1 MARYRRVRR
10 RRVRFRPLR
19 RRFYRRRRTRS
30 RRRYRRRTNT
40 RSSSRTFFSF
50 TQPIVAFSRDSTETP
65 YGYYPIG
72 LRLGLLPGFNE
83 YAYTYSKVRVLSV
96 SVTIVDSHKGM
107 QEIAGSYA
115 VCPSFAFLESQLRTA
130 DQDTP
135 QPTTVTY
142 GLFDTHSG
150 EAGIVNTPGVALGHS
165 INGGEVTVDQSAV
178 PRLSVGVTLRGTSAA
193 GVNSTL
199 KSKLVDNSGV
209 TDPQPVA
216 GISSSVATLT
226 AATTVQGLKDDVPVT
241 RTIVVNDEKP
251 AAVGAFDLPPA
262 TLPMLQQ
269 IKRFRVLTPNAF
281 VRRLKLHPTFYT
293 FMTSNGPA
301 LQSSLV
307 QLPRYFSSRRWMP
320 MSWFSTSN
328 DRDLVL
334 YGPYIIPL
342 WDTWESTGTT
352 DISIKIQVKV
362 RLQFAGQV

>member
-1 MARYRRVRR
+1 M
-10 RRVRFRPLR
+10 
-19 RRFYRRRRTRS
+19 
-30 RRRYRRRTNT
+30 
-40 RSSSRTFFSF
+40 
-50 TQPIVAFSRDSTETP
+50 AFSRDSTETP

-115 VCPSFAFLESQLRTA
+115 VCPSFAFLESQLRTG

-142 GLFDTHSG
+142 GLYDTRTG
-150 EAGIVNTPGVALGHS
+150 QAGQNATPGVALGHS
-165 INGGEVTVDQSAV
+165 VNGGLVDVDETAS
-178 PRLSVGVTLRGTSAA
+178 PRLSVGVTLRGNTASGTA
-193 GVNSTL
+193 STL
-199 KSKLVDNSGV
+199 KSSLVANTGS
-209 TDPQPVA
+209 TDPQSVA
-216 GISSSVATLT
+216 AIPSSVATV
-226 AATTVQGLKDDVPVT
+226 AAVTTVQGLVNDGALT

-251 AAVGAFDLPPA
+251 AVVGGFDLPPA

-307 QLPRYFSSRRWMP
+307 QLPRYFSSRHWMP

>member
-1 MARYRRVRR
+1 M
-10 RRVRFRPLR
+10 
-19 RRFYRRRRTRS
+19 
-30 RRRYRRRTNT
+30 
-40 RSSSRTFFSF
+40 
-50 TQPIVAFSRDSTETP
+50 AFSRDSTETP

-115 VCPSFAFLESQLRTA
+115 VCPSFAFLESQLRTG

-142 GLFDTHSG
+142 GLFDTRSG
-150 EAGIVNTPGVALGHS
+150 ESGIANSPGVALGHS
-165 INGGEVTVDQSAV
+165 INGGQVTVDETAV
-178 PRLSVGVTLRGTSAA
+178 PHLSVGVTLRGTNAS

-199 KSKLVDNSGV
+199 KSKLVDNKGATEV
-209 TDPQPVA
+209 QPVA
-216 GISSSVATLT
+216 GIPSGVATVS
-226 AATTVQGLKDDVPVT
+226 AVTTVQGLTGDQDLT
-241 RTIVVNDEKP
+241 RTIVLNDEKP
-251 AAVGAFDLPPA
+251 AVVGGFDLPPA

-281 VRRLKLHPTFYT
+281 VRRLKLRPTFYT

-307 QLPRYFSSRRWMP
+307 QLPRYYSARHWMP